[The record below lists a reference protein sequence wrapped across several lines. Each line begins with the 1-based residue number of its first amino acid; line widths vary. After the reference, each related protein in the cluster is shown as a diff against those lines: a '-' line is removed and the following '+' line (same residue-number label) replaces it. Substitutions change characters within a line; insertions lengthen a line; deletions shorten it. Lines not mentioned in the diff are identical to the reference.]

1 MSLFLT
7 AEELRDALAIQ
18 EDKNYKD
25 FIAFKDGK
33 AGFSIKR
40 QYPAEIAFKPPV
52 TKDGSQD
59 TLAMIR
65 VLYNPKNVSEAEL
78 DLTKVPIWI
87 DIGKHSKYYYNHFGF
102 NFDDDDCP
110 TEESLA
116 ASQASPR
123 PVDLDFPD
131 DFFFNHS
138 AGEFVDKNG
147 KRYSGPQVLQFVFD
161 QHCDTTRE
169 FQRRKWRSIARVG
182 FLCEHLIAFLE
193 YILRHSFRKHF
204 DRARGPF
211 MSYTKDDIV
220 LLKAESL
227 KIFGYKTT
235 KNVVVTYAALVLV
248 AYTISYWTSLRQST
262 FFISIW
268 KHPFLVLCATLV
280 TLPLLEYEGPNL
292 IRIAVNIL
300 NSVRF
305 WSITHSPLYGEEKSK
320 KK

>member
-7 AEELRDALAIQ
+7 AEELRDAFGIQ
-18 EDKNYKD
+18 EDNINED

-40 QYPAEIAFKPPV
+40 QYPPNIAFKPPV
-52 TKDGSQD
+52 RKDGSQD

-65 VLYNPKNVSEAEL
+65 VLYNPEKLSEAEL

-87 DIGKHSKYYYNHFGF
+87 DIGKHSKYQYNHFGF

-116 ASQASPR
+116 DSLASPR
-123 PVDLDFPD
+123 PVALNFPD
-131 DFFFNHS
+131 NFFFNHS

-147 KRYSGPQVLQFVFD
+147 KHYSGPQVLQSVFD

-169 FQRRKWRSIARVG
+169 SQRLKWKSVAQVG
-182 FLCEHLIAFLE
+182 FLCEYLIVLLE
-193 YILRHSFRKHF
+193 YILRVSFRKHF

-211 MSYTKDDIV
+211 MSYRKDDIV
-220 LLKAESL
+220 LLEAESL
-227 KIFGYKTT
+227 TIFGYKTT
-235 KNVVVTYAALVLV
+235 KNVVVTYAAIVLV
-248 AYTISYWTSLRQST
+248 AYTISYWTCLRQST

-280 TLPLLEYEGPNL
+280 TLPLLEFQGPNL
-292 IRIAVNIL
+292 IRIAVNAL
-300 NSVRF
+300 NSLRF
-305 WSITHSPLYGEEKSK
+305 WSIRHSPLYGEEKSK